1 VPPAGT
7 LSATKLRVLE
17 ALERGD
23 QSQQI
28 DLLAMRRTHAR
39 QAFLSLAQEQ
49 LIRFEEN
56 HPSIPPLYNESF
68 TVKRIGEINPLILER
83 SLAEIIRRHEIWRT
97 SYETIGGVK
106 MQIVQ
111 PETDRFSLPSVD
123 LRNAP
128 ASQQGAEILRLGR
141 EQAGVPFDLR
151 HGPLLRGTLAVTG
164 DAESCLVMT
173 AHQSIVDG
181 VSVYQIFIHE
191 LSTIYDALALGRSSP
206 LPELP
211 FQFCDF
217 ASWQRQWLT
226 PEERGRQLSYWK
238 DHLRGGP
245 PRRRWPTRPPGAT
258 PKLCRGH
265 IRPFTLRRDLVALLR
280 RLNHREGST
289 LFCMLLAAF
298 YLLVHCYSGQ
308 SDLIVGTFSPA
319 GRKRLEVQHL
329 LGYFLNPVAVRVI
342 LSDNPTFIELLHR
355 AGSATS
361 EAISND
367 DVPFEDVVRELTPTA
382 DPDDNPYFS
391 VALSLQPR
399 APDLGISW
407 TVTSMDAESGG
418 AKLDLYLAF
427 IELADQLHVRVQYN
441 ADVFEYAEIEKL
453 VDDFQS
459 ILQICVARPNTRVF
473 EMPIIKA
480 NR

>member
-1 VPPAGT
+1 
-7 LSATKLRVLE
+7 
-17 ALERGD
+17 
-23 QSQQI
+23 
-28 DLLAMRRTHAR
+28 
-39 QAFLSLAQEQ
+39 
-49 LIRFEEN
+49 
-56 HPSIPPLYNESF
+56 
-68 TVKRIGEINPLILER
+68 
-83 SLAEIIRRHEIWRT
+83 
-97 SYETIGGVK
+97 
-106 MQIVQ
+106 
-111 PETDRFSLPSVD
+111 
-123 LRNAP
+123 
-128 ASQQGAEILRLGR
+128 
-141 EQAGVPFDLR
+141 
-151 HGPLLRGTLAVTG
+151 
-164 DAESCLVMT
+164 
-173 AHQSIVDG
+173 
-181 VSVYQIFIHE
+181 
-191 LSTIYDALALGRSSP
+191 
-206 LPELP
+206 
-211 FQFCDF
+211 
-217 ASWQRQWLT
+217 
-226 PEERGRQLSYWK
+226 
-238 DHLRGGP
+238 
-245 PRRRWPTRPPGAT
+245 
-258 PKLCRGH
+258 
-265 IRPFTLRRDLVALLR
+265 
-280 RLNHREGST
+280 
-289 LFCMLLAAF
+289 MLLAAF

-382 DPDDNPYFS
+382 DPDDNSYFS

-399 APDLGISW
+399 APDLGVSW

-459 ILQICVARPNTRVF
+459 ILQICVARPNTRVS